1 MALVTPLSLASMLLD
16 RRLCVLTFQFSLPL
30 SCDDPYLDGMAT
42 LSLKPC
48 DTSDNFY
55 FFFAVSMYRV
65 KSRHMIAALY
75 DNSSRYAE

>member
-48 DTSDNFY
+48 DTSDYFY
-55 FFFAVSMYRV
+55 FFLNCQYVSRQ
-65 KSRHMIAALY
+65 KSSHDSGFI
-75 DNSSRYAE
+75 